1 MATRV
6 GIALGSNLGNRLAN
20 ISHARDLLCK
30 LMPEHHAHLQ
40 APVFGSAPVDCPPDS
55 PDFLNTVIEIA
66 YERDAHDLLEQTQQI
81 ESTLGRES
89 VYPKNAPRPIDIDI
103 LYFGDSCL
111 KNEILDIPHPGIA
124 SRRFV
129 LEPLAHIRPN
139 LTLPGKNRTVIELL
153 HHLDS
158 EEQPLTL
165 VESDW

>member
-30 LMPEHHAHLQ
+30 LMPVQGSHLQ

-55 PDFLNTVIEIA
+55 PDFLNTVIEISF
-66 YERDAHDLLEQTQQI
+66 EGEVQELLVQTQQI
-81 ESTLGRES
+81 ESALGRES
-89 VYPKNAPRPIDIDI
+89 IYPKNAPRPIDIDI
-103 LYFGDSCL
+103 LYFGESCL
-111 KNEILDIPHPGIA
+111 ENEILAIPHPGIA
-124 SRRFV
+124 DRRFV
-129 LEPLAHIRPN
+129 LEPLAYICPDM
-139 LTLPGKNRTVIELL
+139 TLPGKTSTIIEML

-158 EEQPLTL
+158 QQPPLTL